1 MKNIIFTILLLATFF
16 GSYSQSV
23 TITPTSDSTNN
34 HARHFFSGTRQNVLT
49 LENAHLVTQL
59 QLINTSGYGRGS
71 FSGSD
76 AQLVIYHP
84 GGDIKLQNSLTP
96 VQIVKLAG
104 NGNFAVGNIDTPSAG
119 LHVKEFSKLG
129 EDAPAIKIKKFTGT
143 TVSGQGNCNIVNIGV
158 PVTKVLDYKVLVAY
172 NSSGTSFVPE
182 EYTLNPDYKFSVYL
196 SSSNIYICLHAG
208 NSSLITSKPYSIFL
222 TYEQ

>member
-1 MKNIIFTILLLATFF
+1 MKNIIFTILLLVTFS
-16 GSYSQSV
+16 GVYSQSV
-23 TITPTSDSTNN
+23 TITPTGDSTNN
-34 HARHFFSGTRQNVLT
+34 RARHFFSGT
-49 LENAHLVTQL
+49 
-59 QLINTSGYGRGS
+59 TSGYGRGS

-129 EDAPAIKIKKFTGT
+129 EDAPAIKMKKFTGT
-143 TVSGQGNCNIVNIGV
+143 TVSNQGNCNIVNIGV

-172 NSSGTSFVPE
+172 NTSGTSFVPE

-196 SSSNIYICLHAG
+196 SSSNMYICLHAG
-208 NSSLITSKPYSIFL
+208 NSSLITNKPYSIFL